1 MTIITSI
8 ITLSTSIDNIVII
21 TIVIVVIITIIFVT
35 IIIIIMQ
42 SVVNKCTL
50 DAP

>member
-21 TIVIVVIITIIFVT
+21 TIVIVVIITII
-35 IIIIIMQ
+35 IIIMQ

-50 DAP
+50 DAPWYTA